1 MATQKVTVE
10 LPQAIFQQLARIARA
25 TQQPLEVLVAQ
36 SIVSNLPPTPDN
48 APVEIQEE
56 LLKMQI
62 WDLEELLAITFGRA
76 ISFRDAPLTLNANS
90 QITSEQ
96 QKRHTE
102 LLEKNSTVEELNKS
116 ERQELSELRI
126 KADRLMLQKAYAW
139 SVLRWRGHKIPNLN
153 EMPL

>member
-10 LPQAIFQQLARIARA
+10 LPQAIFQQLARIAQA
-25 TQQPLEVLVAQ
+25 TQQPLETLVAQ

-48 APVEIQEE
+48 APLEIQEE
-56 LLKMQI
+56 LLQMQI
-62 WDLEELLAITFGRA
+62 WNDEELLAI
-76 ISFRDAPLTLNANS
+76 ANS

-139 SVLRWRGHKIPNLN
+139 SVLRWRGHKLPNLN
-153 EMPL
+153 EMPF

>member
-10 LPQAIFQQLARIARA
+10 LPQAIFQQLARIAQA
-25 TQQPLEVLVAQ
+25 TQQPLETLVAQ

-48 APVEIQEE
+48 APLEIQEE
-56 LLKMQI
+56 LLQMQI
-62 WDLEELLAITFGRA
+62 WNDEELLAI
-76 ISFRDAPLTLNANS
+76 ANS

-139 SVLRWRGHKIPNLN
+139 SVLRWRGHKVPNLN

>member
-10 LPQAIFQQLARIARA
+10 LPQAIFQQLARIAQA
-25 TQQPLEVLVAQ
+25 TQQPLEILVAQ

-56 LLKMQI
+56 LLQMQT
-62 WDLEELLAITFGRA
+62 WDDEELLAI
-76 ISFRDAPLTLNANS
+76 ANS

-96 QKRHTE
+96 QKRHIE
-102 LLEKNSTVEELNKS
+102 LLEKNSTSEELNKS
-116 ERQELSELRI
+116 ERQELSELRT

>member
-10 LPQAIFQQLARIARA
+10 LPQAIFQQLARIASA

-56 LLKMQI
+56 LLQMQT
-62 WDLEELLAITFGRA
+62 WDDKELLAIA
-76 ISFRDAPLTLNANS
+76 KS

-96 QKRHTE
+96 QKCHVE
-102 LLEKNSTVEELNKS
+102 LLEKNSGNEELNKS

-139 SVLRWRGHKIPNLN
+139 SVLRWRGHKLPNLN